1 MKPALGFYLLH
12 ACALPPPLCP
22 GHRSRGARNTSR
34 KPRTTKRRAWTGGQS
49 DLSLV
54 LARLSSA
61 SSKWQ
66 VAGTK
71 SQPGSNLQ
79 LHLRSSTVCCAVHT
93 LLQCSCRSHV
103 TGETAFPPPLAQRNR
118 HRQGR
123 AHPLAVRNYA
133 DVRCLL
139 VRKIQ

>member
-1 MKPALGFYLLH
+1 MRPASPSLSW
-12 ACALPPPLCP
+12 PPFTGSTQHFPKTPNHLKE
-22 GHRSRGARNTSR
+22 SLD
-34 KPRTTKRRAWTGGQS
+34 RRAVG
-49 DLSLV
+49 LV
-54 LARLSSA
+54 LGLGSTEQRKQQVA
-61 SSKWQ
+61 SGRWL
-66 VAGTK
+66 AGTK

-79 LHLRSSTVCCAVHT
+79 LLLRSHTVCRAVHR

-139 VRKIQ
+139 VVRVIQQW